1 MLTEKISSVVTSDLR
16 LSYVAPIVVGS
27 GDWLG
32 INVNDI

>member
-16 LSYVAPIVVGS
+16 LSYVAPTAVGS

-32 INVNDI
+32 IATDDI